1 MYEMLYNLEFINLIN
16 NNQVWAKKLWV
27 LLQEIKHEDSH
38 IYEEF

>member
-1 MYEMLYNLEFINLIN
+1 MIN

-38 IYEEF
+38 IYEEISCLKILDE